1 MSVKSK
7 KSSTKTRQTSKAN
20 AFEVEA
26 EKLAHAYQVIVS
38 FEDGAW
44 FGRGLELPN
53 VFGGGS
59 TAAQCI
65 EDTRSAMTALLAY
78 MIEKGERPPPAARSG
93 VRSEQVN
100 VRLSAHEKARLEQ
113 LAKAKGFKGIA
124 DLLRASALDR
134 VA

>member
-1 MSVKSK
+1 
-7 KSSTKTRQTSKAN
+7 
-20 AFEVEA
+20 
-26 EKLAHAYQVIVS
+26 
-38 FEDGAW
+38 
-44 FGRGLELPN
+44 

-59 TAAQCI
+59 TPAKCI
-65 EDTRSAMTALLAY
+65 EDTRKAMTALLAY
-78 MIEKGERPPPAARSG
+78 MIEKGERPPPAASTG